1 MKKQNMFIRFLI
13 VGAIG
18 ALVTISAAVGAV
30 RAHADIEDYRSSI
43 AQKYGTS
50 QTVHF
55 RECTGEPLFYNEPYG
70 AYIYSGYV
78 GYGMRQEDLQ
88 GIEILATG
96 PEAKQ
101 ALDQYCEL
109 ENRADFMLML
119 TLVAAMFS
127 VTSLMIV
134 ACYNPN
140 SCGR

>member
-30 RAHADIEDYRSSI
+30 RANADIVDYRSSI

-50 QTVHF
+50 RTVHF

-78 GYGMRQEDLQ
+78 GYDMRQEDLQ

-109 ENRADFMLML
+109 ENRAGFMRIL
-119 TLVAAMFS
+119 TLAAAMFS
-127 VTSLMIV
+127 VLGLMIV